1 MARLNATPFEVALE
15 DRLISFY
22 RDPNTQGYIFEK
34 SYYTNGKEYVVK
46 QFIEERHISEGYF
59 TPKLIQDNLD
69 YIWLND
75 ENYEHPGITNRELED
90 PRIKE
95 AWEHLQVLRRLCGT
109 IKTGK

>member
-1 MARLNATPFEVALE
+1 MARLNATPFEVELE

-22 RDPNTQGYIFEK
+22 RDQLTGGYIFEK
-34 SYYTNGKEYVVK
+34 SFYSNGKEFVVK
-46 QFIEERHISEGYF
+46 QYIDELRIMEGYF
-59 TPKLIQDNLD
+59 TPKLIEDNLN
-69 YIWLND
+69 YLWNTD

-95 AWEHLQVLRRLCGT
+95 AWEHLQMLRRLCGT